1 MKANKIFATATNQT
15 VSLVFLL
22 VTSSG
27 LTALAVPGPD
37 FNGVWKLNQHEGDNT
52 KEKIEQAIG
61 KKKRLFGGMKQKR
74 MSAALENVKA
84 PETLQITQQGSQI
97 TITRPDGRP
106 RTVYT
111 DGRSQQ
117 IETRNGKTVEMNATQ
132 RPGQIVI
139 ETRTEGRRGKIIETY
154 TLAANGRKLNVTLQV
169 ESERLSEPLVIHRVY
184 DAAERE

>member
-1 MKANKIFATATNQT
+1 MKANKIFATATNQAA
-15 VSLVFLL
+15 SLVFLL

-27 LTALAVPGPD
+27 LTAFAVPSPD

-97 TITRPDGRP
+97 TITKPDGRP

-111 DGRSQQ
+111 DGRSRQ
-117 IETRNGKTVEMNATQ
+117 I
-132 RPGQIVI
+132 
-139 ETRTEGRRGKIIETY
+139 
-154 TLAANGRKLNVTLQV
+154 
-169 ESERLSEPLVIHRVY
+169 
-184 DAAERE
+184 